1 MEAIEAE
8 LELGNAEGAAQ
19 LVASIEAVPPG
30 LRSPYLGAQAMRF
43 RGRMADASDV
53 AAEGLAAAA
62 ARFGELRVPFWQA
75 VALLEHAELTD
86 ACRGTRD
93 LRGAEGNAVARPGRD
108 GGRLWPLGRTGL
120 IKVVCPAVQQ
130 PSRKCSSTCIRTG
143 RADFRG
149 AGRRI
154 AVNMR

>member
-1 MEAIEAE
+1 VEAIEAE

-86 ACRGTRD
+86 DEASRAEAREIFEE
-93 LRGAEGNAVARPGRD
+93 LRATPWLDRVATAVGSGRSA
-108 GGRLWPLGRTGL
+108 
-120 IKVVCPAVQQ
+120 VPA
-130 PSRKCSSTCIRTG
+130 
-143 RADFRG
+143 
-149 AGRRI
+149 
-154 AVNMR
+154 